1 MKTKLA
7 LGSAL
12 VVSFLIGAIFV
23 GVAGPRISRALTPP
37 STSNDAMP
45 SATTPQPRHAA
56 AYPYQPY
63 QRPSA
68 YLSHGVRQTEVV
80 YRDAPV
86 VRHHRSRDREIMI
99 VAGSA
104 GAGTAIGALAGGG
117 KGAGIGAMSGGV
129 AGLTYDL
136 LTRNK

>member
-45 SATTPQPRHAA
+45 AATTPQPRHAA
-56 AYPYQPY
+56 AYPYQ
-63 QRPSA
+63 RPSA
-68 YLSHGVRQTEVV
+68 YLSNGVRQSEVV

-86 VRHHRSRDREIMI
+86 VRHHRSRDREILI

-117 KGAGIGAMSGGV
+117 KGAGIGALSGGV